1 MAIEVTPECLIEI
14 KNLIQLWLFK
24 TETTLREIQSLICK
38 LNFMASC
45 VRSSRIFISRL
56 INWLKEMY
64 NYLPHVYV
72 LIIPSYI
79 IIYSL

>member
-45 VRSSRIFISRL
+45 V
-56 INWLKEMY
+56 
-64 NYLPHVYV
+64 
-72 LIIPSYI
+72 
-79 IIYSL
+79 